1 MKKLSVFILLVI
13 ALVCITPTACKA
25 ESVVKLDCKSAILI
39 SEDGQ
44 VLQEHNSDAKRPI
57 ASMTKIMTL
66 LLCYESL
73 SQNKIQLDQDVVV
86 SQLASSMGG
95 SQVFLDA
102 NCTYKVENLI
112 KSIIIC
118 SIFEIFFK

>member
-44 VLQEHNSDAKRPI
+44 VLQEHKSDAKRPI

-73 SQNKIQLDQDVVV
+73 LKYVRKLMKLSALCLSIQILRQ
-86 SQLASSMGG
+86 
-95 SQVFLDA
+95 
-102 NCTYKVENLI
+102 
-112 KSIIIC
+112 
-118 SIFEIFFK
+118 